1 MKIAGKLALTHGV
14 AISLIMGL
22 GGAQAQTVDKNPAV
36 RTHVKIVDGQA
47 IKFTSKLKK
56 VVELNFT
63 FGFHHSGSKTIISET
78 LTRVADMYG
87 DDGVPAFTVQKHV
100 GPNAGADQ
108 GGPTTPFTLADLTSA
123 QVIFANQIS
132 AMGSTSLGVANRN
145 AIQTA
150 VEGGV
155 GYFHLHGSGD
165 DDTRQWNWYTNVL
178 HPMNYA
184 GHGANTNG
192 PVYKN
197 PAEKKHIIMANVL
210 ETGMHEVRE
219 VPTSV
224 DAGGNEVLTQEPVR
238 IIRNEWYRFGNDIRT
253 MPEHKDKVTVLS
265 LYDPREFSNSMLAPQ
280 YRRKGGNMYTYLF
293 KVGNGMT
300 HYLPAGH
307 DNLEIKGGD
316 YAFDGKVGDW
326 DRYFAQVLFFLA
338 GYDQTPCDAS
348 CNGLPVVTAENH
360 LTGTTYTGTSI
371 AGGYKLLPNGVDW
384 HDSRLAFSLA
394 APVNYRAQVLDVSGK
409 TVLQATGHGTGH
421 TFDQAALQPGVYF
434 MRVTMPGIQGPVMKR
449 YILSASR

>member
-1 MKIAGKLALTHGV
+1 MKTV
-14 AISLIMGL
+14 TSSWTRVFAISLIAGL
-22 GGAQAQTVDKNPAV
+22 GVAQAQTDKNPAA
-36 RTHVKIVDGQA
+36 RTHVKIVNGQGV
-47 IKFTSKLKK
+47 KFTSKLKK

-63 FGFHHSGSKTIISET
+63 FGFHHSESKPLISET
-78 LTRVADMYG
+78 LTRVAEMYG
-87 DDGVPAFTVQKHV
+87 EPGTPAFTVQKHV
-100 GPNAGADQ
+100 GPNGGASS
-108 GGPTTPFTLADLTSA
+108 GLPTPDFTIADLTSA

-132 AMGSTSLGVANRN
+132 AMGSNTLGVARRN

-150 VEGGV
+150 VESGV

-165 DDTRQWNWYTNVL
+165 DETRQWNWYTNVL

-184 GHGANTNG
+184 SHGANTNG

-197 PAEKKHIIMANVL
+197 PAEKKHIVTANVL
-210 ETGMHEVRE
+210 ETGMHETRE

-224 DAGGNEVLTQEPVR
+224 DASGNEVLTQEPVR

-265 LYDPREFSNSMLAPQ
+265 LYDPRDFSNSMLAPQ